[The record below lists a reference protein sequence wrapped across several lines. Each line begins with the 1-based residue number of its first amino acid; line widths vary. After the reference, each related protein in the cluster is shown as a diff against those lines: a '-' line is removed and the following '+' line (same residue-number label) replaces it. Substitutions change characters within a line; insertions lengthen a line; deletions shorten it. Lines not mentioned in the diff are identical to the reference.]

1 MHKLGNSI
9 KITIVAGDFNF
20 DLLKYDYNNLTN
32 DFLSIMY
39 SNFFQPC
46 ILEPTRITSNNR
58 PSLLD
63 NIFINTHDKEVYS
76 EKIIDKIFKHMPN
89 FVTINNTFHK
99 KRNQKIMAR
108 DMTHFNEIIYKK
120 DLEEQKKAGHLEA

>member
-1 MHKLGNSI
+1 MLVGTYYRHSKKNSNNVFLEKLKENLSLSNNN
-9 KITIVAGDFNF
+9 KITIAAGDFNF
-20 DLLKYDYNNLTN
+20 DLLKYDYKNLTN

-39 SNFFQPC
+39 SNLFQPY

-76 EKIIDKIFKHMPN
+76 GNIIDKISDHMPN
-89 FVTINNTFHK
+89 FAIINNIFIRKGT
-99 KRNQKIMAR
+99 KR
-108 DMTHFNEIIYKK
+108 
-120 DLEEQKKAGHLEA
+120 

>member
-32 DFLSIMY
+32 DFLTIMC
-39 SNFFQPC
+39 SNFFQLC
-46 ILEPTRITSNNR
+46 MLEPTRITSSDR

-76 EKIIDKIFKHMPN
+76 GNIIDKISDHMPN
-89 FVTINNTFHK
+89 FAIINNIFIRKGT
-99 KRNQKIMAR
+99 KR
-108 DMTHFNEIIYKK
+108 
-120 DLEEQKKAGHLEA
+120 